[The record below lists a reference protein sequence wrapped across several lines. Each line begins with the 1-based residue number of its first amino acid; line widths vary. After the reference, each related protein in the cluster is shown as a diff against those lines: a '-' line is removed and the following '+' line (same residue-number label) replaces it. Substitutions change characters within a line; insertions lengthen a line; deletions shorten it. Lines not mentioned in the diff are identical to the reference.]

1 MEYYSAIK
9 SDGLMPFSAIW
20 MDLEVI
26 ILSKVHQI
34 ETFDS
39 TSMSSLKKDDT
50 NEFISTTETD
60 LQT

>member
-9 SDGLMPFSAIW
+9 NDGLMPFSAIW

-39 TSMSSLKKDDT
+39 TSMSNLKKDDT

>member
-9 SDGLMPFSAIW
+9 NDGLMPFSAIW